1 MNKNVDIFKINEESL
16 YIYNHIKGR
25 GILIHPE
32 VYKILLNYLS
42 IEDLLNNNLD
52 DSKDFWQKLSE
63 YLSEMEFYEEES
75 FIEKDAEL
83 NVTWI
88 MTDYCNLFCKHCS
101 HEAIPKGNRVIEAD
115 VNILGAILDKL
126 KPGGLILSGGEPMIL
141 SNFMQVV
148 DILRNR
154 YSGKLNLATNGTLI
168 SRENINII
176 KAFDSIDI
184 SIDGMTEEETDSIR
198 GKGTYKKVIK
208 TLDLLKEVNFKN
220 ISLSMVF
227 NKDNDHLYSKFIE
240 YCKKSGYKPVC
251 RYLSLVGRAKDNF
264 SEDVEMYGILSGGF
278 SVFDAHYECKAC
290 LNSVTVDSKGDVYPC
305 NLFMDKRFRIGN
317 ILEDN
322 NIFDKMERDKKNNW
336 YKEFSEYISWERK
349 ECSDCEY
356 KRACWSCPGMAY
368 GYEQI
373 HGNFRDNDQC
383 KSKYLRIKEEMRN
396 LE

>member
-1 MNKNVDIFKINEESL
+1 MNKNVDIFNINEESL

-42 IEDLLNNNLD
+42 IEDLLNDNLD
-52 DSKDFWQKLSE
+52 DSKDFWEKLSE
-63 YLSEMEFYEEES
+63 YLSEMEFYEKES

-101 HEAIPKGNRVIEAD
+101 HEAIPKGNKVIEAD

-141 SNFMQVV
+141 SNFTQVV
-148 DILRNR
+148 DILINR

-176 KAFDSIDI
+176 KAFDSIIDI
-184 SIDGMTEEETDSIR
+184 SIDGMTEEKTDSIR

-227 NKDNDHLYSKFIE
+227 NKNNDHLYSKFIE

-322 NIFDKMERDKKNNW
+322 NIFDKMERDKKIIGI
-336 YKEFSEYISWERK
+336 K
-349 ECSDCEY
+349 
-356 KRACWSCPGMAY
+356 
-368 GYEQI
+368 
-373 HGNFRDNDQC
+373 NFQN
-383 KSKYLRIKEEMRN
+383 I
-396 LE
+396 